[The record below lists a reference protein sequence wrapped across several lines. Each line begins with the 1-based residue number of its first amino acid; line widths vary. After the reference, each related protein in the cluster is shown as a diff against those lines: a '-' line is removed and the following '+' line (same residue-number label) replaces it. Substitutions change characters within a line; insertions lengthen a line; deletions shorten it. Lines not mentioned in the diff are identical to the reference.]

1 MTDIKA
7 LVAQAKER
15 VPSGGA
21 IQIAQRGFEA
31 WRAKPHNA
39 KWFKRI
45 DGTPI
50 PNDLVVCVA
59 EQFAAVLA
67 SVSALAQ
74 ALEALMAEN
83 ERLAQFI
90 EVCRDEERRAMNTAL
105 AESER
110 IKDLERRLA
119 EEGDMRRIKEIALE
133 EAFRRIERA
142 DRRLADAERERDAL
156 RVMLVEV
163 KDRGLIY
170 WEPKTTRGHSS
181 KADMFRRIDAA
192 LASVQKQEDRG

>member
-110 IKDLERRLA
+110 IKDLERRVA
-119 EEGDMRRIKEIALE
+119 GAMAALE
-133 EAFRRIERA
+133 RIAGFNEAEHAASIAR
-142 DRRLADAERERDAL
+142 
-156 RVMLVEV
+156 
-163 KDRGLIY
+163 
-170 WEPKTTRGHSS
+170 
-181 KADMFRRIDAA
+181 AA
-192 LASVQKQEDRG
+192 LAAVQKQEDRG